1 LKILTSSFTT
11 PNKLFFSQLLT
22 LFSVIFSFFG
32 SDYSQN
38 LISAI
43 GILTFGILHGAN
55 DLKILSKKNPQKD
68 ISFKSLLFIAYLGVV
83 LLGILIFYFIPAL
96 ALLSFVAVSS
106 YHFGEQHWQ
115 QRLGFKKQSSLFYFI
130 YGAFLFFTLFYFHQ
144 SEVNEVVF
152 QISSFEL
159 PTHLFFWGLVV
170 SSSSVLYIMLKTFS
184 DLKCLFQEIFLILLF
199 TLLFY
204 KGSLLFGFG
213 IYFVLW
219 HSLPSLKSQVKFLYP
234 GHNANPYKK
243 YIQSAFLYWV
253 LALIGLGGFYFFTS
267 LPEQQF
273 LAVFFSFLAAIT
285 FPHVVVMGWMFHS
298 SKSHSL

>member
-1 LKILTSSFTT
+1 MKILTSSFTT
-11 PNKLFFSQLLT
+11 PNKLFFSQIIT
-22 LFSVIFSFFG
+22 LFCVIFSFFG

-38 LISAI
+38 LISAF

-55 DLKILSKKNPQKD
+55 DLKILAKRSPKNGFGSKAL
-68 ISFKSLLFIAYLGVV
+68 FFIAYIGIV
-83 LLGILIFYFIPAL
+83 LLGIFIFYFIPAL
-96 ALLSFVAVSS
+96 ALFSFVVVSC

-115 QRLGFKKQSSLFYFI
+115 QRLGFKKQSSLFYFN
-130 YGAFLFFTLFYFHQ
+130 YGALLFLSLFYFHQ
-144 SEVNEVVF
+144 GEVSEVVF
-152 QISSFEL
+152 QITSFQL
-159 PTHLFFWGLVV
+159 PAHIFFWGLILFA
-170 SSSSVLYIMLKTFS
+170 SLTLFTMLRTFS
-184 DLKCLFQEIFLILLF
+184 DLKCLLQEIFLLAVLV
-199 TLLFY
+199 LLFY

-219 HSLPSLKSQVKFLYP
+219 HSLPSLNSQVKFLYA
-234 GHNANPYKK
+234 GEQSNPYKK

-298 SKSHSL
+298 AESHSP